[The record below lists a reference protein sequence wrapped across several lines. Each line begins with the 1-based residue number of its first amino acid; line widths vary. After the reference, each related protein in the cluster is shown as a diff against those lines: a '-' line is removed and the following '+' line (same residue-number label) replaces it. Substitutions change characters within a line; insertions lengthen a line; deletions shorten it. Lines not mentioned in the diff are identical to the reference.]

1 MVAQLPPPAPGR
13 PWRVMVCGPEASAQ
27 LFFPPGFEPV
37 ARQRVVE
44 ADFIISNTRYQCPR
58 GAYQDA
64 ARPLVVVRRFDT
76 PLAYVHD
83 LRGHRSLTYSPY
95 PPSP

>member
-1 MVAQLPPPAPGR
+1 M
-13 PWRVMVCGPEASAQ
+13 
-27 LFFPPGFEPV
+27 
-37 ARQRVVE
+37 
-44 ADFIISNTRYQCPR
+44 DIIISNTRYQCPR

-76 PLAYVHD
+76 PLAYVYD
-83 LRGHRSLTYSPY
+83 MRGHRSLTYWPY